1 MDRVSHRV
9 AALSATALDDTCVE
23 RHASSHRYDR
33 RNTGRIARTS
43 IGRPRPLASRPM
55 RPSIPINRR
64 SRKMFFS
71 RAIWN
76 RRVLFL
82 FGAVVVGIVSVG
94 FALAANAANAFFH
107 SLSATAGWVPFV
119 LVPAG
124 FATIRWI
131 TVRWVPGS
139 QGSGI
144 PQAIA
149 ALALGEAARRRL
161 LSLKVAFG
169 KIVLTVVGL
178 ASGASIGREG
188 PSVQVGAAIMYALSR
203 TSAFPYEGMQRGLIL
218 AGGAAGVAA
227 AFNAPLAGI
236 VFAIEEMARSFEQR
250 TISIVVTAVIVA
262 GVVSLALQGN
272 YAYFGHTA
280 ASVDLPAALPAVL
293 MCGLVGGLCGGLF
306 SRALL
311 ALGDGGFVALTRW
324 QRERPVRFAALC
336 GLALA
341 AVGALSDGMIFG
353 TGYEETRAMLNGT
366 SHSERFGIAKLAA
379 TLISYLS
386 GIPGGIFAPSLAVGA
401 GFGHNL
407 ALLFP
412 AQPAAALLLL
422 GMGAYFAG
430 VVQAPLTAFVIVLEM
445 TQNAELALPLMAAT
459 LIANGVSRTVCPR
472 PLYKQLARGF
482 KLVH

>member
-1 MDRVSHRV
+1 MQQRVVEEVDRGRMIG
-9 AALSATALDDTCVE
+9 AT
-23 RHASSHRYDR
+23 SPPP
-33 RNTGRIARTS
+33 I
-43 IGRPRPLASRPM
+43 PM
-55 RPSIPINRR
+55 RPTIHLNRR
-64 SRKMFFS
+64 SRKIFFS
-71 RAIWN
+71 RAIWS
-76 RRVLFL
+76 RRLWFL
-82 FGAVVVGIVSVG
+82 GGAVLVGVVSVG
-94 FALAANAANAFFH
+94 FALAANAANFAFH
-107 SLSATAGWVPFV
+107 RLAGFGTWVPF
-119 LVPAG
+119 LIVPAG
-124 FATIRWI
+124 FALVRWL
-131 TVRWVPGS
+131 TVHWVPGS

-149 ALALGEAARRRL
+149 ALVLGEAARRRL
-161 LSLKVAFG
+161 LSIKVAIG
-169 KIVLTVVGL
+169 KVALTVIGL
-178 ASGASIGREG
+178 LSGASIGREG

-203 TSAFPYEGMQRGLIL
+203 SSAFPYEGMQRGLIL

-272 YAYFGHTA
+272 YAYFGRTA
-280 ASVDLPAALPAVL
+280 ASLDLPAALPAVL
-293 MCGLVGGLCGGLF
+293 ACGLVGGLFGGLF

-311 ALGDGGFVALTRW
+311 KLGNGSLPMLSMW
-324 QRERPVRFAALC
+324 QSERPVRFAALC
-336 GLALA
+336 GLGVAT
-341 AVGALSDGMIFG
+341 VGALSGGLVFG
-353 TGYEETRAMLNGT
+353 TGYEETRAMLSGQ
-366 SHSERFGIAKLAA
+366 SHSESFGIAKLAA

-412 AQPAAALLLL
+412 SQPAGALLLL
-422 GMGAYFAG
+422 GMGSYFAG

-459 LIANGVSRTVCPR
+459 LIAHAVSRTVCPR
-472 PLYKQLARGF
+472 PLYKALAKGF
-482 KLVH
+482 KSAT

>member
-1 MDRVSHRV
+1 
-9 AALSATALDDTCVE
+9 
-23 RHASSHRYDR
+23 
-33 RNTGRIARTS
+33 
-43 IGRPRPLASRPM
+43 M
-55 RPSIPINRR
+55 RPTLPSTRR
-64 SRKMFFS
+64 SRTLSRRLLFS
-71 RAIWN
+71 RTSWS
-76 RRVLFL
+76 RRLWFL
-82 FGAVVVGIVSVG
+82 GGAVVVGVVSVA
-94 FALAANAANAFFH
+94 FALAADVANALFH
-107 SLSATAGWVPFV
+107 RVAAEAQWVPFV
-119 LVPAG
+119 VVPAG
-124 FATIRWI
+124 FALIRWT

-161 LSLKVAFG
+161 LSLRVAVGKV
-169 KIVLTVVGL
+169 VLTVVGL

-188 PSVQVGAAIMYALSR
+188 PSVQVGASIMYALSR
-203 TSAFPYEGMQRGLIL
+203 SSAFPYEGMQRGLIL

-272 YAYFGHTA
+272 YAYFGRTA
-280 ASVDLPAALPAVL
+280 ATLDLPAGLPAVL
-293 MCGLVGGLCGGLF
+293 ATGLVGGLCGGLL
-306 SRALL
+306 SRLLL
-311 ALGDGGFVALTRW
+311 AFSNGTFATLTLW

-341 AVGALSDGMIFG
+341 AIGAASGGLVFG
-353 TGYEETRAMLNGT
+353 TGYEETRALLDGRASST
-366 SHSERFGIAKLAA
+366 GFGVAKLAA
-379 TLISYLS
+379 TLVSYLS
-386 GIPGGIFAPSLAVGA
+386 GIPGGIFAPSLAIGA

-412 AQPAAALLLL
+412 SQPAGALLLL
-422 GMGAYFAG
+422 GMGSYFAG

-459 LIANGVSRTVCPR
+459 LIAHAVSRTVSPR
-472 PLYKQLARGF
+472 PLYKQLARAF
-482 KLVH
+482 KHSH

>member
-1 MDRVSHRV
+1 
-9 AALSATALDDTCVE
+9 
-23 RHASSHRYDR
+23 
-33 RNTGRIARTS
+33 
-43 IGRPRPLASRPM
+43 M
-55 RPSIPINRR
+55 RPTLQLDRR
-64 SRKMFFS
+64 SRKILFS
-71 RAIWN
+71 RAIWS
-76 RRVLFL
+76 RRIWFL
-82 FGAVVVGIVSVG
+82 GGAVVVGLVSVG
-94 FALAANAANAFFH
+94 FALSANWANAAFH
-107 SLSATAGWVPFV
+107 RMAALAPWVPFV
-119 LVPAG
+119 VAPAG
-124 FATIRWI
+124 FALVRWL

-161 LSLKVAFG
+161 LSLKVAVG
-169 KIVLTVVGL
+169 KVLLTVIGL
-178 ASGASIGREG
+178 LSGASIGREG
-188 PSVQVGAAIMYALSR
+188 PSVQVGAAVMYALSR
-203 TSAFPYEGMQRGLIL
+203 SAAFPYEGMQRGLIL

-272 YAYFGHTA
+272 YAYFGRTA
-280 ASVDLPAALPAVL
+280 ASVDLPAAIPAVL
-293 MCGLVGGLCGGLF
+293 MCGLVGGLFGGLF

-311 ALGDGGFVALTRW
+311 ELSSGRLRVLTLW
-324 QRERPVRFAALC
+324 QNERPVRFAALC

-353 TGYEETRAMLNGT
+353 TGYNETRAILEGHAG
-366 SHSERFGIAKLAA
+366 SQSFGITKLAA

-386 GIPGGIFAPSLAVGA
+386 GIPGGIFAPSLAAGA

-412 AQPAAALLLL
+412 SQPAAALLLL
-422 GMGAYFAG
+422 GMGSYFAG

-459 LIANGVSRTVCPR
+459 LIAHGISRTVCPR

-482 KLVH
+482 KAAH

>member
-1 MDRVSHRV
+1 
-9 AALSATALDDTCVE
+9 
-23 RHASSHRYDR
+23 
-33 RNTGRIARTS
+33 
-43 IGRPRPLASRPM
+43 M
-55 RPSIPINRR
+55 RPTIRINRR
-64 SRKMFFS
+64 SRKIFFS

-76 RRVLFL
+76 RRLWFL
-82 FGAVVVGIVSVG
+82 TGAILVGLVSVA
-94 FALAANAANAFFH
+94 FALAANAANALFH
-107 SLSATAGWVPFV
+107 RTAAYGAWVPFAV
-119 LVPAG
+119 APAG
-124 FATIRWI
+124 FALIRWLTI
-131 TVRWVPGS
+131 RWVPGS

-161 LSLKVAFG
+161 LSIKVAAG
-169 KIVLTVVGL
+169 KVALTILGL

-188 PSVQVGAAIMYALSR
+188 PSVQVGAAIMFALSR
-203 TSAFPYEGMQRGLIL
+203 SASFPFEGMQRGLIL

-272 YAYFGHTA
+272 YAYFGRTA
-280 ASVDLPAALPAVL
+280 ASLDLPAALPAIL
-293 MCGLVGGLCGGLF
+293 MCGLVGGLFGGLF

-311 ALGDGGFVALTRW
+311 ALSNGSVTLLAVW
-324 QRERPVRFAALC
+324 QKERPVRFAALC

-341 AVGALSDGMIFG
+341 CVGTLSGGMIFG
-353 TGYEETRAMLNGT
+353 TGYEETHAMLTGR
-366 SHSERFGIAKLAA
+366 SGSEGFGIAKLAA

-412 AQPAAALLLL
+412 SQPAGALLLL

-445 TQNAELALPLMAAT
+445 TQNSELALPLMAAT
-459 LIANGVSRTVCPR
+459 LIAHAVSRTVCPR

-482 KLVH
+482 KHGH